1 MEEHLVIFETIDSIK
16 HLIPEQKYIDLCNQ
30 AQNILKALQKN
41 DDDDESDDIYPD
53 GYIIQALIDRGVL
66 GNNRVDSDEEI
77 EVPQNDVPCHC
88 RRTLNDE
95 DSQDGNLFSFLCLSS
110 PGHIRECVNM
120 NILCEK
126 FPLLKNLYERQNI
139 PFVTTPVIGEYN
151 REDFVINCRI
161 LLNMM
166 GKLVGEKNKSIAVFV
181 IFSYVFENFQMV
193 IDSLEFRDVIR
204 NRMEEILNS
213 ETFGSTAEEF
223 NVDYMS
229 WKRAID
235 DLYN

>member
-16 HLIPEQKYIDLCNQ
+16 NLIPEQTYIDLCNQ
-30 AQNILKALQKN
+30 AQNILKAIQKKEE
-41 DDDDESDDIYPD
+41 DVESDYPE
-53 GYIIQALIDRGVL
+53 GYIIQELIDRGIL
-66 GNNRVDSDEEI
+66 GNDRIDSDEE
-77 EVPQNDVPCHC
+77 EVPQNEVPCHC

-151 REDFVINCRI
+151 KEEFTSNCRI

-166 GKLVGEKNKSIAVFV
+166 GKLQGEKNKSIAIFT
-181 IFSYVFENFQMV
+181 IFSYIFENFQMV
-193 IDSLEFRDVIR
+193 IDSPEFRDVIR
-204 NRMEEILNS
+204 NRLEEILDS
-213 ETFGSTAEEF
+213 EIFNLTAIEF
-223 NVDYMS
+223 NVDYGS